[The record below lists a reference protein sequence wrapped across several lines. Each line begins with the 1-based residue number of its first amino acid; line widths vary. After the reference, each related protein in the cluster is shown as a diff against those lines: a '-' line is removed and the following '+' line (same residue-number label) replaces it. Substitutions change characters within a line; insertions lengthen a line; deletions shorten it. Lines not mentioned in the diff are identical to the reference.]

1 MFPLF
6 AIIIGIPAVAL
17 LASVLTG
24 GRFGKRLSISS
35 TLATMVLS
43 LYLAASTFFGNFAPS
58 ETYGYISALGIN
70 LKFAATP
77 FSVVL
82 LLMASIVLFATAL
95 SGNPE
100 AEREGTAGTLI
111 LLFQLAAVG
120 IFTARN
126 LFAFFIFWDIG
137 VIALFFMINRLG
149 SSNRK
154 KASYKFLMYEIF
166 ASAMLFFGIILLYMT
181 THSLD
186 IGYITANASSIP
198 LPYQAAIFLS
208 LFVAFMTNMPLFPM
222 HAWLPDAHT
231 EASTQGSMLL
241 SGVLTKFGG
250 FGMLLLF
257 GMLPI
262 AHAYA
267 LDTAVAASFS
277 AFYAA
282 FLLLKQTDIK
292 RVIAYSTIVEM
303 GIIMLG
309 VSTLNQFGTFG
320 AVYAMLSH
328 GVTIALLFLVVGV
341 LHYVFGER
349 DISKLRGALSGSK
362 TLSYAFI
369 IGVFATT
376 GIPLTAT
383 FVADILIFLG
393 SLGAFG
399 IYSLLPIFT
408 IAVMGWYLYLV
419 IDRSIMNSKNPL
431 PVLNPPGL
439 KQKIGIALLLLAIFA
454 FGVFPFVIIKILK
467 G

>member
-1 MFPLF
+1 MLPLF
-6 AIIIGIPAVAL
+6 AIIIGIPVFAL
-17 LASVLTG
+17 LAAALTG
-24 GRFGKRLSISS
+24 GRHGKSMSVLS
-35 TLATMVLS
+35 TLSMVFLS
-43 LYLAASTFFGNFAPS
+43 AYLAASIFLGNPLPG
-58 ETYGYISALGIN
+58 ETHGYISALGIS
-70 LKFAATP
+70 LKFGVTP
-77 FSVVL
+77 FSAVL
-82 LLMASIVLFATAL
+82 LLMASIVLFVTAL

-100 AEREGTAGTLI
+100 SEKEGTAGMLI
-111 LLFQLAAVG
+111 LLFQIASAG
-120 IFTARN
+120 IFTTRN
-126 LFAFFIFWDIG
+126 LFAFFIFWDVG
-137 VIALFFMINRLG
+137 VIALFFMISRLG
-149 SSNRK
+149 SSIRK
-154 KASYKFLMYEIF
+154 RASYKFLMYEIF
-166 ASAMLFFGIILLYMT
+166 ASAMLFFGIVLLFAT

-198 LPYQAAIFLS
+198 LPYQAAIFVS
-208 LFVAFMTNMPLFPM
+208 LFVAFMTNMPIFPM
-222 HAWLPDAHT
+222 HTWLPDAHT

-241 SGVLTKFGG
+241 SGILTKFGG

-262 AHAYA
+262 AHTYA
-267 LDTAVAASFS
+267 LDVAILASVS

-309 VSTLNQFGTFG
+309 ISSLNQFGTFG

-328 GVTIALLFLVVGV
+328 GVAIALMFLVVGA

-349 DISKLRGALSGSK
+349 DISKLRGAMSGSK
-362 TLSYAFI
+362 VLSYVFI
-369 IGVFATT
+369 IGTFAIT

-393 SLGAFG
+393 AVGAFG

-408 IAVMGWYLYLV
+408 IAIMGWYLYLI
-419 IDRSIMNSKNPL
+419 IDRSVMRSKEPL
-431 PVLNPPGL
+431 PVLNHIGL
-439 KQKIGIALLLLAIFA
+439 EQKIGIALLLLAVFA